1 MYARAAVGLAA
12 LALLLSSCV
21 TGAEEVLNFPT
32 YIQATRQFP
41 FEIKVPPVFSGAGN
55 YGLVASGD
63 TLYHLELRHGRI
75 HHRTGFDGPVTGLAP
90 GGGKNIFVAGG
101 NTVYLVQGA
110 DIVMSEQM
118 NSDILFL
125 TACGDNPVVFLSDG
139 SICLLSSENLSVTA
153 SAFTDISS
161 VCTFCGFSSWLCIG
175 GEDGSM
181 ETRSVPSLELKCSET
196 VNGPVQFMTGAGE
209 DNLLFSSEQWNE
221 VAVCSPQDLRISIMF
236 TFPVTPCYAY
246 ADSALSFVF
255 AVLPENGIEVCSSSG
270 EIKWR
275 SKGYG
280 GDSFVTLADDL
291 ETAMISSGNSLDILL
306 Q

>member
-12 LALLLSSCV
+12 FALLLSSCM
-21 TGAEEVLNFPT
+21 TGAEEVLSFPT

-41 FEIKVPPVFSGAGN
+41 LEITVPPVLSGAGN

-63 TLYHLELRHGRI
+63 TLYHMELRHGRI

-110 DIVMSEQM
+110 DIVMFEQM

-125 TACGDNPVVFLSDG
+125 TACGDNPVVYLADS
-139 SICLLSSENLSVTA
+139 SICLLSHADLSVTA
-153 SAFTDISS
+153 AATTDISS
-161 VCTFCGFSSWLCIG
+161 VCAFCGFSSWLCIG

-181 ETRSVPSLELKCSET
+181 ESRSVPSLDLKCSEK
-196 VNGPVQFMTGAGE
+196 VNGLLQFMTGAGE
-209 DNLLFSSEQWNE
+209 NNLLFSSERWNE
-221 VAVCSPQDLRISIMF
+221 VAVCSPQDLRISVMF

-246 ADSALSFVF
+246 ADSTLSFVF
-255 AVLPENGIEVCSSSG
+255 AVLPDNGIEVCSASG

-275 SKGYG
+275 GKGYG
-280 GDSFVTLADDL
+280 SDSFVTLADDL
-291 ETAMISSGNSLDILL
+291 ETALISSGNRVDILL
-306 Q
+306 R